1 MPKVTISFDI
11 DDITYQKF
19 VDKVG
24 TTNLAL
30 YFSNFVS
37 EFANNDEICP
47 PIYHRS
53 GKVIYANNFDEFF
66 GILNSDKSVSIDEMN
81 NAIKMRGG
89 QLNNF

>member
-19 VDKVG
+19 TDKVG

-47 PIYHRS
+47 PAYHHL
-53 GKVIYANNFDEFF
+53 GGVVLFKIPENFD
-66 GILNSDKSVSIDEMN
+66 DEMTDFS
-81 NAIKMRGG
+81 
-89 QLNNF
+89 Q